1 MDRNFTFEKHINKLD
16 KKGNVTFHTLKRC
29 AKFKRPKQST
39 NIAEKGVES

>member
-1 MDRNFTFEKHINKLD
+1 MDSNFKFEKHINKLD

-29 AKFKRPKQST
+29 AKFKRAKLST

>member
-1 MDRNFTFEKHINKLD
+1 MDSNKKKKKHINKLD

-29 AKFKRPKQST
+29 AKFKRAKLST